1 MYGEARIVQSLATE
15 LRSGPSSDPSQ
26 IVENG
31 EEMLA
36 VGPLENSTTRFFC
49 VGTTLFFTQSVVV

>member
-1 MYGEARIVQSLATE
+1 MQSLATE

-36 VGPLENSTTRFFC
+36 VGALKVLLFDFVVRELS
-49 VGTTLFFTQSVVV
+49 FFT